1 MNKKAPLVIMFLVLL
16 SPFVAS
22 LIFIE
27 GQDQLSNKARGQWL
41 SQTHYVDALD
51 DRNWQLLWRKSDCEK
66 AGCADLVHLLE
77 RVKLALGKHRDKLS
91 IIALDDQLA
100 VNEIEQNEGLFIA
113 NHKGLMLL
121 QYSADD
127 DGAYKLLKDLKVL
140 MKHGGA

>member
-1 MNKKAPLVIMFLVLL
+1 MKKSIPLMIMLLVLI

-22 LIFIE
+22 VIFLE
-27 GQDQLSNKARGQWL
+27 AQDELGNKARGQWL
-41 SQTHYVDALD
+41 SQTYYVDELE
-51 DRNWQLLWRKSDCEK
+51 DRNWQLLWLKENCTDNCESFIN
-66 AGCADLVHLLE
+66 LLK
-77 RVKLALGKHRDKLS
+77 RVQMALGKHRDRLN
-91 IIALDDQLA
+91 IQVLDDA
-100 VNEIEQNEGLFIA
+100 IVTGQNEGLYIA